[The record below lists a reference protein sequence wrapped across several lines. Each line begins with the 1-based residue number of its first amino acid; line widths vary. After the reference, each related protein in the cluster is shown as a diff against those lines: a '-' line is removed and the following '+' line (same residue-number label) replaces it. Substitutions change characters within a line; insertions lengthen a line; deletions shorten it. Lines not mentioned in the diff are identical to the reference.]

1 MKDTE
6 TRRSSPILSIMP
18 WRVLLVPQIYNLP
31 QIPFLFFSFLF
42 QSTPKGSNR
51 YQFPPQHFYFGTA
64 KAGVLK
70 WPKIAHN
77 RKQ

>member
-31 QIPFLFFSFLF
+31 QIPFLFFFFFVSEY
-42 QSTPKGSNR
+42 P
-51 YQFPPQHFYFGTA
+51 
-64 KAGVLK
+64 
-70 WPKIAHN
+70 
-77 RKQ
+77 